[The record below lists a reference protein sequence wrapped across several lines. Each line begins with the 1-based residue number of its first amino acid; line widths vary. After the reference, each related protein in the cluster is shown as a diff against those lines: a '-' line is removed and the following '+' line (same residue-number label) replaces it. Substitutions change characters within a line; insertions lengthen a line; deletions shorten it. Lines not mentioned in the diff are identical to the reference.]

1 VKRVFVRLLCCCR
14 YQEKFYF
21 NPGDTGFKVWDT
33 TFGRI
38 GAAICW
44 DQWFPE
50 TARCLALL
58 GAEVRLVEGWRSG
71 VVSGSNTICLVDVL
85 SSMHKSAPLGPKQA
99 PLGADRCGVLAAMC
113 SC

>member
-1 VKRVFVRLLCCCR
+1 MYDACR

-33 TFGRI
+33 KFGRI

-50 TARCLALL
+50 TARCLALM
-58 GAEVRLVEGWRSG
+58 GAEVGLLVREGG
-71 VVSGSNTICLVDVL
+71 CDGANVLVRMGQLGLVADGL
-85 SSMHKSAPLGPKQA
+85 SCCCQDNHAMPNNWSQLGGGGG
-99 PLGADRCGVLAAMC
+99 L
-113 SC
+113 

>member
-1 VKRVFVRLLCCCR
+1 MRR

-33 TFGRI
+33 KFGRI

-50 TARCLALL
+50 TARCLALQ
-58 GAEVRLVEGWRSG
+58 GAEVGGASVAAWATGTAAAGQLDRGPHVFD
-71 VVSGSNTICLVDVL
+71 SN
-85 SSMHKSAPLGPKQA
+85 
-99 PLGADRCGVLAAMC
+99 
-113 SC
+113 

>member
-1 VKRVFVRLLCCCR
+1 VLCCCR

-33 TFGRI
+33 KFGRI

-58 GAEVRLVEGWRSG
+58 GAEVRLLECRCSSLVPQQPNMTGWCALISAQNRLPWESSDVGCRQPCVFVE
-71 VVSGSNTICLVDVL
+71 
-85 SSMHKSAPLGPKQA
+85 
-99 PLGADRCGVLAAMC
+99 
-113 SC
+113 